1 MLRTL
6 FFMTWSWAGDDNCR
20 GDTRQPCIGPQ
31 DPCQLLSGPDWFYL
45 KENPFVLSLVV
56 RHLLFSLQLFQQE
69 LQLTMR
75 NYPRIP
81 YILLQPPP
89 PPPPHRNKTKAK
101 QEAALS
107 VGETLWQSR
116 QVLRALVVQIP
127 SLAAMILQFPAVTK
141 ENLITNLTLSIIEG
155 DEFGQL
161 EGTEIYWGQVT
172 VRYGASASQ

>member
-1 MLRTL
+1 MSAAISRIKPQHRVE
-6 FFMTWSWAGDDNCR
+6 MTG
-20 GDTRQPCIGPQ
+20 PCPSTVS
-31 DPCQLLSGPDWFYL
+31 PASC
-45 KENPFVLSLVV
+45 SLVLIDLV
-56 RHLLFSLQLFQQE
+56 GKRIHLSRLVPCCSSPVLIAII
-69 LQLTMR
+69 
-75 NYPRIP
+75 PRRGTIKHEK
-81 YILLQPPP
+81 LSQDTWHTTVTTTTQH
-89 PPPPHRNKTKAK
+89 HRNKTKAK